1 MYSYENIKLNQ
12 QKKIIFTKLL
22 KRPKDTVHLFGLI
35 IISKLYKATQY

>member
-12 QKKIIFTKLL
+12 QKKIFTKLL